1 MSEELWLRALPA
13 ITALAGTLVGILAG
27 WLAGRGK
34 ERRDMRLA
42 AYVEWLRAARSLG
55 TWPLGYPQP
64 PAGSNIELPHP
75 TARTRLNDATVE
87 LELVGSED
95 VVAAAKAFLDRLA
108 ETIPQAMGGQMRIEE
123 ASDRFNSLM
132 TPERKRVVAAM
143 RRDLKTK
150 R

>member
-1 MSEELWLRALPA
+1 MVFSFNDRQAVRTPLPR
-13 ITALAGTLVGILAG
+13 TLL
-27 WLAGRGK
+27 
-34 ERRDMRLA
+34 
-42 AYVEWLRAARSLG
+42 
-55 TWPLGYPQP
+55 
-64 PAGSNIELPHP
+64 
-75 TARTRLNDATVE
+75 
-87 LELVGSED
+87 SED

-132 TPERKRVVAAM
+132 TPERKLVVAAM